1 MEMDTPL
8 HNLIQ
13 RNRSNYLFLIYFI
26 FGLSDVKNMVKM
38 CFLNPIA
45 NVIGRISFEVNNFGI
60 LCIYHKE
67 KKKYID
73 RPIQTNLSINYY
85 FRTN

>member
-1 MEMDTPL
+1 MGMDTPL

-26 FGLSDVKNMVKM
+26 FDLFGVKNMIKM
-38 CFLNPIA
+38 CFLNSIA
-45 NVIGRISFEVNNFGI
+45 NVIGRISFEVNNYGI

-67 KKKYID
+67 KKNTLIVPSKLIY
-73 RPIQTNLSINYY
+73 Q
-85 FRTN
+85 